1 LDFVTATQSTWF
13 LIGPIA
19 KVLGYIMNGI
29 FMILDKIGLPNI
41 GVAII
46 LFTLVIKALMIPLS
60 IKQQKYSKLQA
71 VMQPELQAIQAKY
84 KGAKDNAA
92 LMAQQTEQKE
102 VYAKY
107 GTSPT
112 GGCVQLIIQM
122 PILFALYQV
131 IYHMPGYIEKLRACY
146 EGIADAL
153 MAIPN
158 SLTNS
163 DFVTLATSSGVR
175 KAAEVFAGENAK
187 DYVIDMMYNLSPSE
201 WKTLF
206 GLFEGNNSALI
217 NAYNSSSAYITK
229 FNSFLGIDLS
239 MTPKELLAEKVWIAL
254 LIPILAGLFQWLST
268 KLSQQGNGNK
278 TGADDNAQNMANTMN
293 VMFPIMSVVFCFM
306 FSAGIGIY
314 WVASS
319 AVQVLIQ
326 VFVNKYI
333 NKVDLNEMVRQNV
346 EKANVK
352 RIKKGEK
359 PLKVTNISNTVRSLE
374 DDKRKEEEQ
383 KKAIAERTA
392 ASTNYYASRST
403 AKKGSLAE
411 KAGMVQQ
418 YEERVKEEKSG
429 KKTSEDK

>member
-1 LDFVTATQSTWF
+1 
-13 LIGPIA
+13 
-19 KVLGYIMNGI
+19 MNGI
-29 FMILDKIGLPNI
+29 FVVLDRIGLPNI

-84 KGAKDNAA
+84 KGAKDNAS
-92 LMAQQTEQKE
+92 LMAQQNETKE

-131 IYHMPGYIEKLRACY
+131 IYHMPGYISKLKGYY
-146 EGIADAL
+146 EGIAQAL
-153 MAIPN
+153 LDIPG

-163 DFVTLATSSGVR
+163 DLVNLAATSGVR
-175 KAAEVFAGENAK
+175 KVAENFAADNAK
-187 DYVIDMMYNLSPSE
+187 DYVIDMMYNFSPAK
-201 WKTLF
+201 WNQ
-206 GLFEGNNSALI
+206 LFEIFKGQESALKA
-217 NAYNSSSAYITK
+217 AYESSVGYITK
-229 FNSFLGIDLS
+229 INSFIGIDLS
-239 MTPKELLAEKVWIAL
+239 MTPKDLLADKVYIAL
-254 LIPILAGLFQWLST
+254 LIPILAGLFQWLSS
-268 KLSQQGNGNK
+268 KLAQQGNGQK
-278 TGADDNAQNMANTMN
+278 AGDDNAQNMSNTMN

-306 FSAGIGIY
+306 FSAGIGVY

-319 AVQVLIQ
+319 AIQVLIQ
-326 VFVNKYI
+326 LFVNKYI
-333 NKVDLNEMVRQNV
+333 NKVDLNEMVRENL
-346 EKANVK
+346 EKVNAK

-359 PLKVTNISNTVRSLE
+359 PIKVTNISNNVRSLE
-374 DDKRKEEEQ
+374 EDKRREEEQ
-383 KKAIAERTA
+383 KKAIAEKTA
-392 ASTNYYASRST
+392 ASTEYYAKSST

-418 YEERVKEEKSG
+418 YEERIKEQKSG
-429 KKTSEDK
+429 KKASED